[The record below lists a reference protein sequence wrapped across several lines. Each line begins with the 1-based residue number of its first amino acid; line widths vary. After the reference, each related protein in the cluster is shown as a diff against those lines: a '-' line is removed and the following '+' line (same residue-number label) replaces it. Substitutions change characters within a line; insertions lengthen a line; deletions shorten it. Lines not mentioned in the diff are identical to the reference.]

1 MQAKHTSEIL
11 GDGLGLSFVIVRNDI
26 IFVGNN
32 VSDSMARYLFFRYRA
47 YIGICLIIGDNS
59 GRTVKQTYQRML

>member
-1 MQAKHTSEIL
+1 MQAKYTSEIL
-11 GDGLGLSFVIVRNDI
+11 DDGLGLSFVIVGNDI

-47 YIGICLIIGDNS
+47 YIE
-59 GRTVKQTYQRML
+59 